1 MEFFKTAFAIG
12 TRGKGLYEFT
22 QNVAEFLVETNAR
35 AGHLICTCQHTTAS
49 IALLGGVDDEMKGD
63 LVAFFKRLAP
73 EDGSYSHNNTGLD
86 DMPSHLKAVLTL
98 PGAALSVSEGDLMLG
113 PNQGLFLFEHRE
125 EAQARQV
132 SVSFVG
138 LVRQH

>member
-1 MEFFKTAFAIG
+1 MEFFKTSIDIR

-22 QNVAEFLVETNAR
+22 EDVVDFLMQMNAR

-49 IALLGGVDDEMKGD
+49 IALLGGVDDEMKRD
-63 LVAFFKRLAP
+63 LVAFFRRLAP

-86 DMPSHLKAVLTL
+86 DMPSHLKAALTL
-98 PGAALSVSEGDLMLG
+98 PAVALSVSGGDLMLG
-113 PNQGLFLFEHRE
+113 LNQGLFLFEHRE
-125 EAQARQV
+125 GAQTREI

-138 LVRQH
+138 LVEQD